1 MEWDSS
7 AYSYLLVGDGG
18 EEGIPF
24 RQAILKLTVFKA
36 VDRCIPDR
44 STYIDSFK
52 SYLSLGEV
60 DYEHEYASL
69 SEINTARMS
78 MGIKHQRLNHGHQ
91 CMKKYQR

>member
-24 RQAILKLTVFKA
+24 RQAILKLTVLKA
-36 VDRCIPDR
+36 VDRCIPGR

-69 SEINTARMS
+69 SEITNLRGFVAFDSAWMLL
-78 MGIKHQRLNHGHQ
+78 GISYHRHR
-91 CMKKYQR
+91 KK